1 MSATRQVVG
10 LVLSVLVCFAAAG
23 LGSVWT
29 AKSVGTWYQALEK
42 PSWNPPNWLF
52 GPVWSVLYLLMGIA
66 LWLVW
71 RRTGLVAAPIGI
83 FAVQLVLNAAWSG
96 LFFGLQNPGAA
107 FAEIVVL
114 WVAIVATIVAFWR
127 ITPVAGILLL
137 PYIAWVSFA
146 GALNFTIWRL
156 NA

>member
-156 NA
+156 NS